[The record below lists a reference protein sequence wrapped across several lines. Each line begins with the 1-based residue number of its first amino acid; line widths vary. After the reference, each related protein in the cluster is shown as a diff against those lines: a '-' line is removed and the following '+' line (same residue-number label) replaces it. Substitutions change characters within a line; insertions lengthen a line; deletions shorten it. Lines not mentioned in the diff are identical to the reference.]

1 MFDFVTN
8 LFSKNAEVPV
18 ENRYGIDDF
27 IAMVEKNSAA
37 SAAVPTAVKVV
48 VEKPLEVEKIEVVK
62 APEQKPQECQPEKP
76 VEKPVAN
83 PVQNQAG
90 EDYPMYCVGEK
101 GDHIFTWRDVIFSI
115 PADKATKE
123 FVAEIKG
130 YTFEAFKRL
139 RDIVMV
145 KPVEQPPVEQPKEEP
160 VKPVEETGVNEKLVE
175 AAPSMMVLSDG
186 SYLFHWGE
194 YDIVRLKEEVDL
206 EYIQKVMSSTYEM
219 FSINA
224 KAGAS
229 KEAPVEEPV
238 VTEEAA
244 ATVDELQTALKEATA
259 SMSQEQPTTQM
270 AEALKKA
277 ATEDRKY
284 DESGKPFKYSNVRR
298 KR

>member
-1 MFDFVTN
+1 MLHETLKKITDQQKV
-8 LFSKNAEVPV
+8 
-18 ENRYGIDDF
+18 R
-27 IAMVEKNSAA
+27 
-37 SAAVPTAVKVV
+37 TAKS
-48 VEKPLEVEKIEVVK
+48 LEVVSLITGSKTNEKQPTSDKMVNRGFSIIDYKYAATQKTEVKEEKVK
-62 APEQKPQECQPEKP
+62 EPETKVHETKTDKPQEKQSG
-76 VEKPVAN
+76 V
-83 PVQNQAG
+83 
-90 EDYPMYCVGEK
+90 DYPMICVLEN
-101 GDHIFTWRDVIFSI
+101 GDHVFSWKDVLFRL

-219 FSINA
+219 FAINA

-284 DESGKPFKYSNVRR
+284 DESGKSFKYSNVRR

>member
-27 IAMVEKNSAA
+27 IAMVEKNSVA
-37 SAAVPTAVKVV
+37 SAAVPAAVEVI
-48 VEKPLEVEKIEVVK
+48 VEKPLEVEKIEAVK
-62 APEQKPQECQPEKP
+62 APEQKPQECQPE
-76 VEKPVAN
+76 
-83 PVQNQAG
+83 QAG
-90 EDYPMYCVGEK
+90 EDYPMYCLGEK

-130 YTFEAFKRL
+130 YTFEAFKRF
-139 RDIVMV
+139 RDVVMV

-219 FSINA
+219 FAINA
-224 KAGAS
+224 KAAAS

-244 ATVDELQTALKEATA
+244 VPVDELQVALKEATA

-277 ATEDRKY
+277 ATEDRRF
-284 DESGKPFKYSNVRR
+284 DEGKPFKFNNIRR